1 MKRILVWL
9 LKVFLSVVVLSVL
22 WVVAYRFIPVRLT
35 PLMIKRAYEYRNEND
50 FHTTQKWVP
59 LEEISPEM
67 WRAVIASE
75 DNRFMDH
82 NGFDVEELKK
92 MYKEYLEDGK
102 DLRGCSTISQQ
113 TAKNCFTFCSDTW
126 FRKGIEAYY
135 TFLIEKIWDKRRIM
149 EVYLNVAE
157 MGKGIYGVQAA
168 SEHYYHVSAKNLS
181 RQEAIRLA
189 VILPAPLKRN
199 PLRNTDYMQSRIK
212 ALTTLETKLAYPEW
226 P

>member
-1 MKRILVWL
+1 MKRLFLLILKL
-9 LKVFLSVVVLSVL
+9 ALACIALSIL
-22 WVVAYRFIPVRLT
+22 WVFAYRYIPVRLT
-35 PLMIKRAYEYRNEND
+35 PLMIKRAYEYKDDSE

-59 LEEISPEM
+59 LEKISPEM

-82 NGFDVEELKK
+82 NGFDIEELKK
-92 MYKEYLEDGK
+92 MYKAHLEDGK

-126 FRKGIEAYY
+126 FRKGVEAYY
-135 TFLIEKIWDKRRIM
+135 TFLIEKIWGKRRIM
-149 EVYLNVAE
+149 EVYLNIAE

-168 SEHYYHVSAKNLS
+168 SEHYYHVSALNLK

-189 VILPAPLKRN
+189 VILPSPLKRN
-199 PLRNTDYMQSRIK
+199 PLRNTEYMQGRIK
-212 ALTTLETKLAYPEW
+212 ALTDLETKLKYPEW
-226 P
+226 